1 MNEKILVV
9 DDDKLVNE
17 FVEETLT
24 RSGYD
29 VTTAMSAEDALE
41 LIEIEEFDLILS
53 DVRMPRMD
61 GIELLKRVRKLSPS
75 TVVIMITAFGTVKN
89 AVEAMKIGAFDYIL
103 KPFPPDELELNV
115 KRALQLHSLQVEND
129 LLRGEV
135 GRKYSFESIV
145 GKNKVLTDVFDLVR
159 VAADSKA
166 TILITGESGT
176 GKELFARAIHYNSP
190 RKAGPFIRVNCASLP
205 ENLIESELFGHEKG
219 AFTGAIR
226 QSKGR
231 FELADGGTILL
242 DEISEMPMSLQAK
255 LLRVLQEH
263 EFERVGSGVPIQV
276 DVRVIATTNRHLWTE
291 IREGN
296 FREDLFYRLNV
307 IQIEI
312 PPLRARKDDIHA
324 LVSHFIEKYNNE
336 NGRTVGKLADNA
348 LRTLMAYHWP
358 GNVRELENVIQRGVV
373 TCKGDAI
380 TNDDIPSYLSLG
392 ESAESGSLRLPM
404 PVSLSEL
411 EKVAILE
418 ALKFTSGN
426 RTKAADV
433 LGITSRTLRNKLA
446 EYGMKQKEPL
456 VEEEELT

>member
-373 TCKGDAI
+373 TCKGDTI